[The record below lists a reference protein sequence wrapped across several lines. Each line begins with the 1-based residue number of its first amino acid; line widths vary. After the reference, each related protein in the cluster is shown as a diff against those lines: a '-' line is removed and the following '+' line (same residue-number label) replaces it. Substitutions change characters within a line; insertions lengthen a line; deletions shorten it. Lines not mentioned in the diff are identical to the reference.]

1 MLGGGLGLGI
11 LWFVP
16 EYLGSGDFLRAAA
29 RARKPNPDSAAFAN
43 HPFVEVFRRSSSVLS
58 APVYVGGVLAVI
70 VAVRAFIKD
79 RTEGLYLAMAAIA
92 TVLMVAVAAMTQAG
106 FAGNLRYVALPAAFV
121 CVLAGAGWV
130 WVVRHTKARFGT
142 VAATALALVVA
153 VASAPFVI
161 QDLRELDMAAKRIR
175 AEAGLYGTIPDA
187 IAAGGGEAKLK
198 SCGSVYTGN
207 FQTQAVAWYMHLHEM
222 QAEIFAFPPGS
233 TIAPSYSALSDRPAI
248 PDDRDDPQVGHRL
261 VLRALMSTYASRP
274 AWSLRRARV
283 VTSAWV
289 LVPLGIG
296 ALIAISLL
304 LRTSQLTIGFWIDE
318 GLSVGIADRPLGDI
332 PLALREDGSP
342 PLYYML
348 LHFWL
353 DVAGRSEAGVR
364 GLSLLFALLAIPAGF
379 WAGRVIWDST
389 KAAWFAAVLM
399 AFNPFLAQYAQEARM
414 YSLVALLAIPA
425 TACFIRAYALDTPRR
440 KPGSRASRSRWRSR
454 CTRTTGRS
462 SSPSAPRS
470 RGRCCGGS
478 RTSRAA
484 RELVRDGLLG
494 FGGLFL
500 LYLPWIPTT
509 LYQAAH
515 TGAPWADAP
524 EFNSLLGVPGVLLGR
539 MPQIVLLICA
549 GAGLLILMRR
559 PLSPYGRAAAAL
571 IVLAVLT
578 PTIAW
583 TMSQASPAWANRYL
597 AVALPPF
604 VLLAAGGL
612 SYARRLGIVG
622 LVLVVIMWAQDAA
635 PVEKSNVRAVAQNIG
650 PSLAPGDLV
659 ISTQPETIP
668 VLHYYLPDGLRY
680 ATLTG
685 ALTEVGVWDWRDGVE
700 RLEATSPE
708 RDLKS
713 VIDAQ
718 PVGLADR
725 ARGAHHLDAQPL
737 ARAVDRARPDPVQGM
752 GAVPV
757 ERPAAGGDLDPADEL
772 HAAAAESGACDGDGE
787 DGLAGSFEHEAG
799 AGAERVLEL
808 ERAAHAPGQLA
819 PDRQP
824 EPEP

>member
-1 MLGGGLGLGI
+1 M
-11 LWFVP
+11 
-16 EYLGSGDFLRAAA
+16 
-29 RARKPNPDSAAFAN
+29 
-43 HPFVEVFRRSSSVLS
+43 
-58 APVYVGGVLAVI
+58 
-70 VAVRAFIKD
+70 
-79 RTEGLYLAMAAIA
+79 
-92 TVLMVAVAAMTQAG
+92 
-106 FAGNLRYVALPAAFV
+106 
-121 CVLAGAGWV
+121 
-130 WVVRHTKARFGT
+130 
-142 VAATALALVVA
+142 
-153 VASAPFVI
+153 
-161 QDLRELDMAAKRIR
+161 
-175 AEAGLYGTIPDA
+175 
-187 IAAGGGEAKLK
+187 
-198 SCGSVYTGN
+198 
-207 FQTQAVAWYMHLHEM
+207 
-222 QAEIFAFPPGS
+222 
-233 TIAPSYSALSDRPAI
+233 
-248 PDDRDDPQVGHRL
+248 
-261 VLRALMSTYASRP
+261 
-274 AWSLRRARV
+274 
-283 VTSAWV
+283 
-289 LVPLGIG
+289 
-296 ALIAISLL
+296 
-304 LRTSQLTIGFWIDE
+304 
-318 GLSVGIADRPLGDI
+318 
-332 PLALREDGSP
+332 
-342 PLYYML
+342 
-348 LHFWL
+348 
-353 DVAGRSEAGVR
+353 
-364 GLSLLFALLAIPAGF
+364 
-379 WAGRVIWDST
+379 IWDST

-440 KPGSRASRSRWRSR
+440 KPWIAGFAISVAVALYTHNWPIFF
-454 CTRTTGRS
+454 TV
-462 SSPSAPRS
+462 SAALAWALLWWLADKPR
-470 RGRCCGGS
+470 R
-478 RTSRAA
+478 

-685 ALTEVGVWDWRDGVE
+685 ALTEIGVWDWRDGVE

-718 PVGLADR
+718 PVGSRIVLVEPITWTLNRWR
-725 ARGAHHLDAQPL
+725 APWTELVRIRSKEWAQYLSNDPRL
-737 ARAVDRARPDPVQGM
+737 EVTSIQPTNFTPPRPNPVRATVMVKTG
-752 GAVPV
+752 
-757 ERPAAGGDLDPADEL
+757 
-772 HAAAAESGACDGDGE
+772 
-787 DGLAGSFEHEAG
+787 
-799 AGAERVLEL
+799 
-808 ERAAHAPGQLA
+808 
-819 PDRQP
+819 
-824 EPEP
+824 